1 MTISDFSGHL
11 LIPHLSTLENR
22 FIDPLKKDDARFRS
36 AFFDL
41 EMLPYALGGAWHA
54 WHELAR
60 AQQEIVAA
68 IPLGNFEGNTIQGL
82 GRAERDKMSC
92 MVDSF
97 LDAGRRAQNAVI
109 HYLS

>member
-68 IPLGNFEGNTIQGL
+68 IPLGNFERQH
-82 GRAERDKMSC
+82 
-92 MVDSF
+92 DSRPRP
-97 LDAGRRAQNAVI
+97 RRTRQDEL
-109 HYLS
+109 HG